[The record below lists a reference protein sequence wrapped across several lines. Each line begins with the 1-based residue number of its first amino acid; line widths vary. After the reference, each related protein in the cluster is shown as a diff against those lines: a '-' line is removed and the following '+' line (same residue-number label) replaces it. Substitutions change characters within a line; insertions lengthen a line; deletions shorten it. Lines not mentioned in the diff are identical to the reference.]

1 MTQAEIKQERKQFEE
16 WKKKRLGGGL
26 TDFPT
31 LEFEYGWEVWLARA
45 ELAEKQVKAL
55 KRCRTELGYLIEAPE
70 VGITAETHA
79 AWKEARQALGEQP

>member
-45 ELAEKQVKAL
+45 ELARKQVFQEQEE
-55 KRCRTELGYLIEAPE
+55 KRVRK
-70 VGITAETHA
+70 V
-79 AWKEARQALGEQP
+79 LGEQP